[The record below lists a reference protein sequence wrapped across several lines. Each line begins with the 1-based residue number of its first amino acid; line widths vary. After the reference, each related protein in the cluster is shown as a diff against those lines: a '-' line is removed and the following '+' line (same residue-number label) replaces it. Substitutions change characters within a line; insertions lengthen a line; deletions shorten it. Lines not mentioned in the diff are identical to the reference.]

1 MTTKTCERPFDEQLV
16 SGYLDGALPQAT
28 AQRVRLHLED
38 CGECRRLHREIGA
51 LRQTAITTRFA
62 VPEDDEWPEL
72 PRTRPSW
79 WSLSAGWTVVVAWAV
94 VIVVVALWRFLSAA
108 GDPLEVFLV
117 LGLPGGLLLLFLS
130 ALFDRLRDMKTDRYR
145 GVQR

>member
-1 MTTKTCERPFDEQLV
+1 MTTTCERPFDEELL

-38 CGECRRLHREIGA
+38 CGDCRRLHRELLT
-51 LRQTAITTRFA
+51 LREAAISTRFETPA
-62 VPEDDEWPEL
+62 DDEWPEL
-72 PRTRPSW
+72 PRTRPSLLSR
-79 WSLSAGWTVVVAWAV
+79 SLGWTVLVAWTV
-94 VIVVVALWRFLSAA
+94 VIAVVALWRAVSQA

-117 LGLPGGLLLLFLS
+117 VGLPGGLFLLFLS
-130 ALFDRLRDMKTDRYR
+130 VLLDRLRDMRTDRYR